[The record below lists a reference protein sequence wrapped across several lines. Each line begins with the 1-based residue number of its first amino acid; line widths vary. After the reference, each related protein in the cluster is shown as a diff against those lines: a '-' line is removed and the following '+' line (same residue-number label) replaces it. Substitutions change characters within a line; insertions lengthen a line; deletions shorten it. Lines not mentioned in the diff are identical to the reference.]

1 MATGVARPRAHGLAD
16 KHPDNKR
23 DKRNADD
30 GRDEHTGDAVGHLRN
45 GGLCCGCVADHAD
58 DLRERRILAD
68 ARGAAAQ
75 EAGLVQGRRG
85 DGISRGLIHR
95 DALAGQRGLVHGAAA
110 LLDDT
115 VHRDGLAGADDKNV
129 AGAHLPDGHDGL
141 LTGADDRRRLR
152 GKLHQALEGV
162 GRLAL

>member
-1 MATGVARPRAHGLAD
+1 MVQRGSRDGVAR
-16 KHPDNKR
+16 
-23 DKRNADD
+23 
-30 GRDEHTGDAVGHLRN
+30 
-45 GGLCCGCVADHAD
+45 
-58 DLRERRILAD
+58 
-68 ARGAAAQ
+68 
-75 EAGLVQGRRG
+75 
-85 DGISRGLIHR
+85 SLIHR

-152 GKLHQALEGV
+152 GELHEALEGV
-162 GRLAL
+162 CRLAL